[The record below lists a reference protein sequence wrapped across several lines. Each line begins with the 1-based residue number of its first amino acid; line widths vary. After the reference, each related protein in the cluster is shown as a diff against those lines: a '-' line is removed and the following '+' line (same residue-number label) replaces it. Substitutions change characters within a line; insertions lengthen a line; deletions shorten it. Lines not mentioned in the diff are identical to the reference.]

1 MLELG
6 FLEKAT
12 NVLFQ
17 SDRENL
23 KFVLWGLSNLVASGD
38 EFIF

>member
-1 MLELG
+1 MLEMG
-6 FLEKAT
+6 FLQKALD
-12 NVLFQ
+12 VLFQ

-38 EFIF
+38 EFIY